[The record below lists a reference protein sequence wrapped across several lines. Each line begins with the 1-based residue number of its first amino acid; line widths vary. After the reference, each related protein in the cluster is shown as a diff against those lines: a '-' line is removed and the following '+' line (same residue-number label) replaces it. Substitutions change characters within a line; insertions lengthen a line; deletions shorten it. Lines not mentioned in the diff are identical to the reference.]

1 MFLRLIPA
9 FFLVLGLVQ
18 AGHEK
23 GKEKPKEAPKP
34 SPDADLVAFAKD
46 LDAGG
51 KDKIADIV
59 HAFAQKHGAKDKAV
73 TMTSADKKVHVVIG
87 APGSE
92 KSPNAADVEFKAEGT
107 QYNVA
112 VGGKGGDAKADAG
125 GNGASI
131 KLNGKAGGKTYL
143 FAGDGGSGAK
153 KGGKGGSVWTGKDWA
168 AGDNVATAGKGGSPG
183 GEMGEVGAE
192 PKAEPP
198 KNEPP
203 KNEPPKK

>member
-1 MFLRLIPA
+1 MLASEAASSRRRACPVFTVSRVVARLPAVSISSEIPHVHATLPA

-92 KSPNAADVEFKAEGT
+92 KSPNAADV
-107 QYNVA
+107 
-112 VGGKGGDAKADAG
+112 
-125 GNGASI
+125 
-131 KLNGKAGGKTYL
+131 
-143 FAGDGGSGAK
+143 
-153 KGGKGGSVWTGKDWA
+153 
-168 AGDNVATAGKGGSPG
+168 
-183 GEMGEVGAE
+183 
-192 PKAEPP
+192 
-198 KNEPP
+198 
-203 KNEPPKK
+203 